1 LKKENIMKK
10 ITRIRLTVLAVIL
23 FAVVFAGSAMAADSA
38 SSVVRLS
45 VVNNSQFPFYLYLY
59 GGGYEYTL
67 EVPAYTSDKEFVY
80 PGEYSYYMEAC
91 NYSKFGT
98 MDLSTFQTIH
108 VPVCGGRAEGYKHAS
123 HHIDVAT
130 LVKPVRVTINNKT
143 GENVGVYLRTLE
155 DDHFLN
161 FVPGESMELILRQEP
176 GIQYVYSYLACGG
189 QLISGYYYPLF
200 RVPLELKCP

>member
-1 LKKENIMKK
+1 MKK
-10 ITRIRLTVLAVIL
+10 ITRIRLTVLAVVL
-23 FAVVFAGSAMAADSA
+23 FAIVFASSAMAADSTT
-38 SSVVRLS
+38 SVIRLS

-59 GGGYEYTL
+59 GAGGYEYTL
-67 EVPAYTSDKEFVY
+67 EVSAYSSGKEFIY

-91 NYSKFGT
+91 NYSKFGE

-108 VPVCGGRAEGYKHAS
+108 VPICGGRAAGYKHKT

-130 LVKPVRVTINNKT
+130 LVKPVRVTIDNET
-143 GENVGVYLRTLE
+143 GENVGVYLRTLD

-161 FVPGESMELILRQEP
+161 FKPGESMELILRQEP
-176 GIQYVYSYLACGG
+176 GIQYVYSFQACGG

-200 RVPLELKCP
+200 RVPLVLECP